1 MASNMTLNL
10 AFWVLGGTVLLGGA
24 LALPYLHSRLR
35 RLPWQVRL
43 LHGGLGAAG
52 SAVLM
57 LVLYR
62 GLPPST
68 TGTTGFG
75 QVAAVLFGLALVL
88 GLATALFRVQAAGVL
103 VAFHAGLA
111 IAGFVVLWTLV
122 SFI

>member
-1 MASNMTLNL
+1 MTLNL
-10 AFWVLGGTVLLGGA
+10 AYWVLGGAVLLGGI
-24 LALPYLHSRLR
+24 LALPYLRGCLR
-35 RLPWQVRL
+35 RLPWQVRF

-52 SAVLM
+52 LVLLL

-68 TGTTGFG
+68 MGTAGFG
-75 QVAAVLFGLALVL
+75 PAAAVLFGLALVL
-88 GLATALFRVQAAGVL
+88 GLAMALFRVRPAGVL

-122 SFI
+122 SLI